1 MQNAV
6 DLIKHC
12 TLMMLFLTGQVFL
25 SILLSKA
32 LKAPVLHN
40 RLHKHT
46 HESRARIRTLSFN
59 VLNWIGQF
67 WSKLDTLASRLIP
80 HFTVTDALRRFD
92 QILHTQCEA

>member
-1 MQNAV
+1 MY
-6 DLIKHC
+6 IKDAFPHRSGVPVY
-12 TLMMLFLTGQVFL
+12 FVVN
-25 SILLSKA
+25 A